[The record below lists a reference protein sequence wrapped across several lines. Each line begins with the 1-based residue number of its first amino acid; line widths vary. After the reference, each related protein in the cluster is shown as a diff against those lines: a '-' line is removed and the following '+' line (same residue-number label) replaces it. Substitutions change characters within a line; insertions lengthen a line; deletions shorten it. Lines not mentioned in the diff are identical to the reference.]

1 MKASISIDEE
11 LWTRFRMAALA
22 QGITASRLL
31 YGVVAGY
38 LEEAA
43 MPKLPDKLRKAGKE
57 GE

>member
-31 YGVVAGY
+31 YGVVTGY

-43 MPKLPDKLRKAGKE
+43 MPKLPERLRPAK
-57 GE
+57 GEK

>member
-43 MPKLPDKLRKAGKE
+43 MPKLPERLRPAK
-57 GE
+57 GEK